1 MAMSL
6 TCQSM
11 KYGMSTFC
19 VDCPRWQFGIM
30 LNYNTDIC
38 LFSTTS
44 LCIKPSRDIRLCKIG
59 IEKFS
64 EMIQVAYN
72 AGDKLEQMNASIQQ
86 MNTRRCELCDG
97 FREPCEP
104 NIGN

>member
-1 MAMSL
+1 
-6 TCQSM
+6 
-11 KYGMSTFC
+11 
-19 VDCPRWQFGIM
+19 M

-72 AGDKLEQMNASIQQ
+72 AGDKLEQMNASIQ
-86 MNTRRCELCDG
+86 
-97 FREPCEP
+97 
-104 NIGN
+104 